1 MTFIYIQLKIHRV
14 AMEEKIRCNICNIM
28 VNIIIAKE
36 HASLSVHLSQRF
48 NIEKTLKTIRANDS
62 YKHDN
67 SVISEWKSA
76 LTTGHN

>member
-1 MTFIYIQLKIHRV
+1 
-14 AMEEKIRCNICNIM
+14 M